1 MNVDDWQE
9 QARQLIGRA
18 VLAPSSHNT
27 QPWLFRISEPDIDLY
42 ADRLRA
48 LPVNDPEGR
57 ELAISCGCA
66 LMNLRVAAASNGF
79 GVNVRLVPEPAE
91 PDLLA
96 RVSFGEHSGASSEE
110 AQLADCIDRRR
121 TYRKSFLSREVS
133 DAVVEQLIQAAQR
146 EGAWLRPLSIESD
159 KQQAAALVAT
169 GDAMQW
175 ANPRWRRELAGWM
188 RPRRRGDGLT
198 ASALTAPVVRFVV
211 RSFNMGSGIGAE
223 DRESAET
230 SPLLAVLSTDGD
242 QMRDWLLAGQ
252 ALQRILL
259 LACRLGLQA
268 AFLNQP
274 IQVASLRP
282 RLQRLA
288 GDAFP
293 QILLSIGYPNEEI
306 PPTPR
311 RALDEVIVAAE

>member
-9 QARQLIGRA
+9 HARQMIGRA

-66 LMNLRVAAASNGF
+66 LMNLRVAAASSGF
-79 GVNVRLVPEPAE
+79 GVNVQLLPESAE

-96 RVSFGEHSGASSEE
+96 RVSFVERSDASSEE
-110 AQLADCIDRRR
+110 ARLEDYIDRRR
-121 TYRKSFLSREVS
+121 TYRKGFLPREVS
-133 DAVVEQLIQAAQR
+133 DAVVEQFIEAAQR
-146 EGAWLRPLSIESD
+146 EGAWLRPLSTESD
-159 KQQAAALVAT
+159 KQQAAALVAA

-175 ANPRWRRELAGWM
+175 ANPRWRRELADWM
-188 RPRRRGDGLT
+188 RPRRRGDGLAT
-198 ASALTAPVVRFVV
+198 SALAAPVVRFVV

-242 QMRDWLLAGQ
+242 QLGDWLLAGQ

-259 LACRLGLQA
+259 LACRHGLQA

-288 GDAFP
+288 GDGSP

-311 RALDEVIVAAE
+311 RTLDEVIVPAE

>member
-66 LMNLRVAAASNGF
+66 LMNLRVAAASSGF
-79 GVNVRLVPEPAE
+79 GVNVHLLPESAE

-96 RVSFGEHSGASSEE
+96 RVSFVEHSGASSEE
-110 AQLADCIDRRR
+110 AQLAEFIERRR
-121 TYRKSFLSREVS
+121 TYRKSFLPREVS